1 MAAEWMGWQNIASCE
16 INPFGRKVLQYYWPN
31 SYHHDDIHTF
41 TYEKIKDRINPNIP
55 VILTGGF
62 PCQPYSLAG
71 KRRGKEDNRH
81 LWPEMLRIIREIRPR
96 YVVGENVFGLI
107 SWDGGLVFDEVHT
120 DLEREG
126 YEVQAVVIPAAAVNA
141 PHGRDRVW
149 FVAHSKGQR
158 IHGEHREHREK
169 KGKDGS
175 RDDQFNSSNETPTTH
190 TDSNGQQRSD
200 CEHEK
205 HTGKGGEYAQHDVEP
220 VDTENTNSDRC
231 NNQDGEAKPCQRE
244 QRESCSRDIQRLCRE
259 PGAAPYTDSKRY
271 EKCEF
276 ATIADKQ
283 ERQYSKENIRIQR
296 TDWSDFPTQSPI
308 RNVNDGIPGIMV
320 RNIKKEIYA
329 TISERYTNKDLQE
342 VWDALQSEEIRD
354 KIGRLYKIHEPGL
367 LLQTL
372 QLCASP
378 SSYEIG
384 SSVFSEEASKDLMRK
399 LQNHKTFANTPHGR
413 ELEKQFAEQFGNALP
428 YLSHEIALVTMEAER
443 ASRKFSSW
451 HRNESIK
458 AAGNAIVPQ
467 VAYEIFKAIQ
477 SLH

>member
-1 MAAEWMGWQNIASCE
+1 MQHISLFSGIGGFELAAEWMGWQNIASCE
-16 INPFGRKVLQYYWPN
+16 INPFGRKVLEYYWPN

-62 PCQPYSLAG
+62 PCQPYSMAG
-71 KRRGKEDNRH
+71 KRKGKEDDRH
-81 LWPEMLRIIREIRPR
+81 LWPEMLRIIREIKPQ
-96 YVVGENVFGLI
+96 YVVGENVLGII

-149 FVAHSKGQR
+149 FCARRITADPEGNGSGGKLHNLESTNGEKQQPEEQHKSECTAWNFSGQR
-158 IHGEHREHREK
+158 P
-169 KGKDGS
+169 
-175 RDDQFNSSNETPTTH
+175 TPH
-190 TDSNGQQRSD
+190 TDSDGQQRSD

-205 HTGKGGEYAQHDVEP
+205 HTGKRGEYALNDVEP
-220 VDTENTNSDRC
+220 VDTENTNSNGC

-244 QRESCSRDIQRLCRE
+244 QRQSCSGDIQRICGE
-259 PGAAPYTDSKRY
+259 TGAATDSKRY

-283 ERQYSKENIRIQR
+283 ERQHSKENIRIPR

-308 RNVNDGIPGIMV
+308 RNGNDGLSTELDGI
-320 RNIKKEIYA
+320 
-329 TISERYTNKDLQE
+329 T
-342 VWDALQSEEIRD
+342 
-354 KIGRLYKIHEPGL
+354 
-367 LLQTL
+367 
-372 QLCASP
+372 
-378 SSYEIG
+378 
-384 SSVFSEEASKDLMRK
+384 FSK
-399 LQNHKTFANTPHGR
+399 
-413 ELEKQFAEQFGNALP
+413 
-428 YLSHEIALVTMEAER
+428 
-443 ASRKFSSW
+443 W
-451 HRNESIK
+451 RNESIK